1 MCYGSGC
8 SKENHMGDCTCF
20 FVKDERKMIEESEYK
35 SECLIF
41 GSEPVVEDFY
51 LSIEE
56 YLKIEWLISENNLDE
71 INRIKNLAFERW
83 REDEERLK
91 LIEQLEVGNKCL

>member
-20 FVKDERKMIEESEYK
+20 FVKDKRKIIKESEYK

-41 GSEPVVEDFY
+41 GDDHEVIDFY
-51 LSIEE
+51 LSRDEHEKVTKMNYSEE
-56 YLKIEWLISENNLDE
+56 ICNKMY
-71 INRIKNLAFERW
+71 NLALKRW
-83 REDEERLK
+83 REDKGRLK
-91 LIEQLEVGNKCL
+91 LIEQLEGN